1 MKKSNI
7 ILIFNGLG
15 NQMSQYAFYL
25 ATKERMPNTKYLCWD
40 NDHNGYELD
49 RLFGIAKKP
58 DKMVRYIFRILMS
71 RRKDI
76 LMRSLKCILKA
87 LKIGIRNEDFQYA
100 FNLAFTLQSDYNLTI
115 WFGGWHNFRYFDN
128 IKNQFPQIFKF
139 PVDKLNTFSTGIL
152 NGINTTNSVSIH
164 VRRGDYLKGANRKMF
179 GEICT
184 LDYYRKAIDYVRDRV
199 DNPTF
204 FIFSNDIEWV
214 NDNLDIPDA
223 IFVDKNSGNDSWM
236 DMYLMSKCQN
246 IIIANSTFSWWGAY
260 LSEASVVI
268 CPSRFIN
275 DEHSGEIYPDNWIR
289 VS

>member
-1 MKKSNI
+1 
-7 ILIFNGLG
+7 
-15 NQMSQYAFYL
+15 MSQYAFYL

-214 NDNLDIPDA
+214 NENLDIPDA